1 MKKKNNTK
9 FQHRKICL
17 EINAFKPQEHVAGW
31 MFIVPTFLRQNP
43 NSQHTTVNW
52 DILDVI
58 SADEVAMEQSK
69 YP

>member
-1 MKKKNNTK
+1 
-9 FQHRKICL
+9 
-17 EINAFKPQEHVAGW
+17 

-43 NSQHTTVNW
+43 NSQHMTVNW